1 MTTSPLWQPDPR
13 LDLVLERDID
23 VPVKLVWAAYTK
35 PEHLKNWFTP
45 KPWTIP
51 ECEVDLRPGG
61 LFKTVMRG
69 PEGEESTILGC
80 FLEIVPEQRLI
91 WTDALLPGYRPSENP
106 FLTAIIEME
115 PQGTGTHY
123 RATAVHRDPE
133 TRERHKEMG
142 FYEGWGTVV
151 DQLVEYSKTML

>member
-115 PQGTGTHY
+115 PKGTGTHY

-142 FYEGWGTVV
+142 FYDGWGTVV
-151 DQLVEYSKTML
+151 DQLIEYSKTML